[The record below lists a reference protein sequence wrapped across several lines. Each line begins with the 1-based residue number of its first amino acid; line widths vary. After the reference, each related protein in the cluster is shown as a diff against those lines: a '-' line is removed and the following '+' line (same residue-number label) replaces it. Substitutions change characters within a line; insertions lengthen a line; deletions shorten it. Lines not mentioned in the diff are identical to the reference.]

1 MVHCHFSNLHAAVGF
16 IQGSI
21 TDVVAVVLFHVGRGL
36 QIVPTLGALAGPFS
50 ASGSVR
56 PISVASLQ
64 PSDV

>member
-1 MVHCHFSNLHAAVGF
+1 MQSWM
-16 IQGSI
+16 I
-21 TDVVAVVLFHVGRGL
+21 DVATGVLVCAGRGL
-36 QIVPTLGALAGPFS
+36 QIVPTLGALTGPFS